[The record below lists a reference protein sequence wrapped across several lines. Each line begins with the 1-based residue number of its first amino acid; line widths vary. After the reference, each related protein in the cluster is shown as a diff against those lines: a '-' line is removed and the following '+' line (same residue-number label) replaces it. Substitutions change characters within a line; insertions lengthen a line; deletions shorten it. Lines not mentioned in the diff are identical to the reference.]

1 MCSFVNCEKIIR
13 KLGLFSTNETKE
25 ETSTTNLKNIPV
37 PIYLAELT
45 EKTGHNDDRI

>member
-1 MCSFVNCEKIIR
+1 MRSFVFCEKIIR
-13 KLGLFSTNETKE
+13 KSGLFSTNETKE
-25 ETSTTNLKNIPV
+25 ETNTTNLMYILV